1 MYIHIGSGYVL
12 RRDEIIGIFDMDN
25 TTSSHITRDYLNAAE
40 KRKAITNTAEDI
52 PKSFI
57 VTGTGDVYLSQLMTQ
72 TLLKRSQVQGIE

>member
-25 TTSSHITRDYLNAAE
+25 TTSSQITRDYLSAAE
-40 KRKAITNTAEDI
+40 KRDEITNTAEDI

-57 VTGTGDVYLSQLMTQ
+57 VSANGDVFLSQLMTQ
-72 TLLKRSQVQGIE
+72 TLLKRSQAQGLE